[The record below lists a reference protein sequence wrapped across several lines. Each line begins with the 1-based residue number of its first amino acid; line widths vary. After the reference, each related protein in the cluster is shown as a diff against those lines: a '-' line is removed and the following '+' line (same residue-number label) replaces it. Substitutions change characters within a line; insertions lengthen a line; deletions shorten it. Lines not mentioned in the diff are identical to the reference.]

1 MSARISWKALLPVIL
16 FIFPLFLSLHSAKT
30 GTSERGII
38 LEYDVKVQKEESGHI
53 QIRARVSNLQTALLR
68 LTMTQNYGKVKKL
81 EEVLPEISVHGGN
94 QKPSA
99 IKKINE
105 FLWEIHPGG
114 GDIIVIDYTVNT
126 QYPYSS
132 LNSVRLPYRD
142 SDHLYFPAASVFIHP
157 EEKYLAENKIKIRRI
172 LVNFDL
178 PEEWVAVTSW
188 GTNRAS
194 YDLSPSSLE
203 NLNSGLVGVGG
214 YRVDSFKIRELPV
227 EVALLNPGPVTDK
240 EINRTVEQALLAGY
254 NLFGFFPVSKL
265 FVLFQFIFDNPGQGS
280 GNGVGWSFNLNYSRK
295 QDSSDWLKES
305 AHVFHEIFHFWN
317 GTEAEPISRAQSD
330 HSLIWFT
337 EGITRFY
344 QYKNMLRSGVIS
356 EEKYFQFL
364 SEEFSQVYHS
374 LRREDSLDQIS
385 EDYYSDRKAMAL
397 TYSKGCCLAFAL
409 DSLLQHISSGKRS
422 FDGLMKKMLEKYDFR
437 LNRHCYT
444 HRELDG
450 VFREVLGERFYPS
463 YERLYGKDVV
473 QEFEAIMNVVGLQI
487 VKSKGRKL
495 YFGIIDFGPPSGPL
509 KAFEMDRESPAY
521 RSGLREGDILLEI
534 DGRLLNDIP
543 DIKKALNGANEG
555 ESVNLVIERNGQK
568 IKIRVPWASLETR
581 FEIKRKAGKNLNGM
595 KENIISFYIHR
606 AGDFL

>member
-1 MSARISWKALLPVIL
+1 MSAIVLRKALLPVML
-16 FIFPLFLSLHSAKT
+16 YCFFLNMLWVVTSANDN
-30 GTSERGII
+30 GII
-38 LEYDVKVQKEESGHI
+38 LEYTVKVQKEEPDHI
-53 QIRARVSNLQTALLR
+53 HIRARISSFPTGLFR
-68 LTMTQNYGKVKKL
+68 LTMTQNYGQVKKL
-81 EEVLPEISVHGGN
+81 EEVIPEISVCGAS
-94 QKPSA
+94 QKPSV
-99 IKKINE
+99 IKKIDE
-105 FLWEIHPGG
+105 FLWEIDSGG
-114 GDIIVIDYTVNT
+114 SDNLVIDYTVNT

-132 LNSVRLPYRD
+132 LNSVRLPSRD
-142 SDHLYFPAASVFIHP
+142 NDHLYFPTASVFIHP
-157 EEKYLAENKIKIRRI
+157 EERYLGENKIKIRRI

-178 PEEWVAVTSW
+178 PEGWMAVTSW

-227 EVALLNPGPVTDK
+227 EVALLNSGPVTDK
-240 EINRTVEQALLAGY
+240 EINHTVEQALLAGY

-265 FVLFQFIFDNPGQGS
+265 FFLFQFIFDNPGQGS
-280 GNGVGWSFNLNYSRK
+280 GNGMGWSFNLNYSRK

-305 AHVFHEIFHFWN
+305 AHIFHEIFHLWN
-317 GTEAEPISRAQSD
+317 GTEAEPISRAQND

-364 SEEFSQVYHS
+364 SEEFGQIYHS
-374 LRREDSLDQIS
+374 SRREDSLDQIS

-409 DSLLQHISSGKRS
+409 DSLLQHISSGQRS
-422 FDGLMKKMLEKYDFR
+422 FDDLMKKMLEKYDFR

-444 HRELDG
+444 HQELDG

-463 YERLYGKDVV
+463 YERLYGKDFV
-473 QEFEAIMNVVGLQI
+473 QEFESILNAARLQI

-495 YFGIIDFGPPSGPL
+495 YFGIIDFGPFSGPL
-509 KAFEMDRESPAY
+509 QAFEIDRESPAY
-521 RSGLREGDILLEI
+521 RSGLREQDILLEI
-534 DGRLLNDIP
+534 DGRPLNDIP
-543 DIKKALNGANEG
+543 DIKKALNSAREG

-568 IKIRVPWASLETR
+568 MKIRVPWASFETR
-581 FEIKRKAGKNLNGM
+581 FEIKRKAGKDP
-595 KENIISFYIHR
+595 K
-606 AGDFL
+606 